1 MTKEITKAYILQ
13 QLEDKMGLREFTAS
27 PFLFDETVI
36 PVYNIEQHLQQ
47 QWSGYIEVSI
57 IDTGGV
63 LLLSVPADQRQTFA
77 RYDVVFMGISTC
89 TVAGVYVKRRSGH
102 NPTGSFT
109 YLDLTAAQTVSYHI
123 DLHTPVMMD
132 PDDKLYISIDGYT
145 SPMNIR
151 FYYDYI
157 REDIR

>member
-36 PVYNIEQHLQQ
+36 PVYNIEQHLQR
-47 QWSGYIEVSI
+47 QWNGYVEVSVSA
-57 IDTGGV
+57 TGGISLV
-63 LLLSVPADQRQTFA
+63 TIPQQQRRTVA
-77 RYDVVFMGISTC
+77 RYDIVFMGVSTC
-89 TVAGVYVKRRSGH
+89 TVAGVYVKRINRS
-102 NPTGSFT
+102 PTDAYT

-123 DLHTPVMMD
+123 ELPTPVVMEAGD
-132 PDDKLYISIDGYT
+132 QFCITIDGYT